1 MKNNTL
7 SVLHNN
13 EYAIRTRG
21 LVHQYKKTAAPA
33 LNNCS
38 LSVRTGEFYGLLG
51 PNGAGKTTAISLLT
65 GQFAPDA
72 GSILIMGMELQQ
84 HPETIKQVTG
94 LVPQDIALYDKLT
107 ARENLVFFG
116 RLYGLA
122 GRQLLDRIAECL
134 EFAALCDHGDRQV
147 TTFSGGMKR
156 RLNLA
161 AGLLNRPE
169 ILFLDEP
176 TVGIDA
182 QSRHLIHKQLAD
194 LNRGGT
200 TILYTTHYMEE
211 AQEMCSRI
219 GIIDSGHLVRQGTPE
234 QLLAE
239 SGSPNLEDLFLHL
252 TGKQL
257 RDT

>member
-1 MKNNTL
+1 MKSKTFSPVYNG
-7 SVLHNN
+7 
-13 EYAIRTRG
+13 EYAISAEG
-21 LVHQYKKTAAPA
+21 LVHQYKNTPTPA

-38 LSVRTGEFYGLLG
+38 LAVRQGEFYGLLG
-51 PNGAGKTTAISLLT
+51 PNGAGKTTAISILSGL
-65 GQFAPDA
+65 FAPDN
-72 GSILIMGMELQQ
+72 GSVLIMGMELRQQ
-84 HPETIKQVTG
+84 PNTIKQTTG

-116 RLYGLA
+116 KLYGL
-122 GRQLLDRIAECL
+122 GGKQLQDRIAGCL
-134 EFAALCDHGDRQV
+134 EFAALSDHASRQV
-147 TTFSGGMKR
+147 ATFSGGMKR

-161 AGLLNRPE
+161 AGLLNKPK
-169 ILFLDEP
+169 ILYLDEP

-194 LNRGGT
+194 LNRSGT

-211 AQEMCSRI
+211 AQEICSRI
-219 GIIDSGHLVRQGTPE
+219 GIIDSGHLVTQGTPE
-234 QLLAE
+234 QLLE
-239 SGSPNLEDLFLHL
+239 KSGSPNLEALFLHL